1 MRLNKYIAESGFC
14 SRRKADQ
21 LIEEGRVTL
30 NGHPAKLGDQA
41 SEDDVVK
48 IDGTQVTTKGKTDI
62 YLAFNKPIGVI
73 STLDPE
79 ADNSVLDYLDID
91 ERVFYVGRLD
101 VNSSGL
107 MLLTNNGELANALT
121 KSDQHHEKEYVV
133 KVNRPLTRSAI
144 DAMRHGIKIMGRKT
158 KPARVK
164 KMTDTKFT
172 IVLTE
177 GRNRQIRRMCKALG
191 LDVKSLRRTRIGNV
205 KLGDLGEGNMRKLT
219 KSERR
224 DLLASV

>member
-48 IDGTQVTTKGKTDI
+48 IDDKKISIEGKKDI

-79 ADNSVLDYLDID
+79 ADNSVLDYLDIN

-107 MLLTNNGELANALT
+107 MLLTNNGDLANNIT
-121 KSDQHHEKEYVV
+121 KSDQEHEKEYVV
-133 KVNRPLTRSAI
+133 KVNKPLTRSAI
-144 DAMRHGIKIMGRKT
+144 DALRHGIKIMGQKT

-164 KMTDTKFT
+164 KLTDTKFN

-177 GRNRQIRRMCKALG
+177 GRNKQIRRMCKALG
-191 LDVKSLRRTRIGNV
+191 LEVKFLKRIRIGNV

-224 DLLASV
+224 DLQASV